1 MAVRKIR
8 AGGRWRWQARVAF
21 QGARTSRLCGS
32 KQEAKDAEAELLG
45 QLKQRAGQAEAEGA
59 RPATLRLLCEAY
71 CEDLQGRGKGKD
83 TVGRAVTTAKAL
95 EAILPELMDRPLG
108 EIKPAHVFAF
118 RQGRIRAGC
127 ERSTV
132 NRDLRTLRAMLNKA
146 RPEFRFPGGAFF
158 PEDETRVRW
167 LRPEEE
173 VIAFATVPAEVW
185 PGKRRG
191 KATSK
196 PGRPVPFRD
205 IARLAA
211 LTLMRLGEIVRLRR
225 EQVRLEQG
233 VVALPVAKGGSRHV
247 ILSREAQEILRARL
261 DAHERE
267 WVFPA
272 PHGGHY
278 STVHVSR
285 VWRKAGEAAGLADF
299 HFHDLRHHGATRA
312 MNAGFTPP
320 VVMALGG
327 WKTPKMMLRYAAITD
342 KTLRAAA
349 EAVAAGEI
357 VHQSRQAE
365 EVGVTRKSL

>member
-1 MAVRKIR
+1 MAIR
-8 AGGRWRWQARVAF
+8 QIKSGGRRRWQARVAF
-21 QGARTSRLCGS
+21 QGARKSRLCAS
-32 KQEAKDAEAELLG
+32 REEA
-45 QLKQRAGQAEAEGA
+45 RQAEADLLRELKEQAAKAEGEGA

-71 CEDLQGRGKGKD
+71 CEDLQGRGKGVD

-95 EAILPELMDRPLG
+95 EAILPDLMDRPLS

-118 RQGRIRAGC
+118 REGRIRAGL

-132 NRDLRTLRAMLNKA
+132 NRDLRTLRAMLNKG

-173 VIAFATVPAEVW
+173 VIAFATVPSEVW

-191 KATSK
+191 KAPSK

-211 LTLMRLGEIVRLRR
+211 ITLMRLGEIVRLRR

-233 VVALPVAKGGSRHV
+233 VVALPRAKAGARHV
-247 ILSREAQEILRARL
+247 VLSKEAQEILRARL
-261 DAHERE
+261 DAQESE

-272 PHGGHY
+272 PHGGPY
-278 STVHVSR
+278 STVHVGR
-285 VWRKAGEAAGLADF
+285 VWRKAAEGAGLADF
-299 HFHDLRHHGATRA
+299 HFHDLRHHGATMA
-312 MNAGFTPP
+312 LNAGFTAPM
-320 VVMALGG
+320 VMALGG
-327 WKTPKMMLRYAAITD
+327 WKTPKMMLRYAAVTD

-349 EAVAAGEI
+349 EAVSGNAEWQEVPNLASK
-357 VHQSRQAE
+357 SRD
-365 EVGVTRKSL
+365 